1 MRLAFVGQSTYFH
14 YCALDEPAGGI
25 EPSFVDFRAGADPG
39 ALAASL
45 RRLDPDVIFSFR
57 PEIVPA
63 GTFDG
68 LRALTMGLFTEPIPR
83 PGGVDHP
90 DLHTR
95 LAESS
100 MIDPGNFDR
109 LICFDPLIVPTLEQF
124 CPVWRCFPI
133 PVSDRYF
140 GDVAPPRTRR
150 RVLFTGRS
158 TDHREQLLMQSKHE
172 FDVDHL
178 AFGVNDDRLIAFL
191 RDSDV
196 GINLHNEP
204 YPTFE
209 NRVCVYLAAGLLLV
223 SEPLSPPHGLTPGID
238 FLEVG
243 TADDLLNALIAFDES
258 PEAFRPMRLA
268 GRRKAERWRA
278 SNVYPR
284 VVRDL
289 IEDVNR
295 SGTSRRNGGP
305 A

>member
-14 YCALDEPAGGI
+14 YCALEEPAGGL
-25 EPSFVDFRAGADPG
+25 EPSFVDFRAGDDPG
-39 ALAASL
+39 ALAAGL
-45 RRLDPDVIFSFR
+45 RRIDPDVIFSFR

-63 GTFDG
+63 GALHG
-68 LRALTMGLFTEPIPR
+68 MRALRIGLFTEPIAR

-90 DLHTR
+90 DLR
-95 LAESS
+95 ERAGESAMVDS
-100 MIDPGNFDR
+100 GNFDR
-109 LICFDPLIVPTLEQF
+109 LASFDPLIVPTLEQF
-124 CPVWRCFPI
+124 CRVWRCFPI

-140 GDVAPPRTRR
+140 GDVAPPRVRR
-150 RVLFTGRS
+150 RVLFTGRH
-158 TDHREQLLMQSKHE
+158 TDHREALLRQAKHA

-178 AFGVNDDRLIAFL
+178 AFGVNDDRLITFL

-223 SEPLSPPHGLTPGID
+223 SEPLSPPHGLTPGVD
-238 FLEVG
+238 FLEVE
-243 TADDLLNALIAFDES
+243 TADDLLNALTAFDEA
-258 PEAFRPMRLA
+258 PEAFRPLRLS

-284 VVRDL
+284 IVRDL
-289 IEDVNR
+289 IADVELFGR
-295 SGTSRRNGGP
+295 G
-305 A
+305 